1 MPLALRGITSFVGSF
16 FRCSVAVFCLSVTR
30 RVSEEPEKQSTLID
44 EFTLLEE
51 VEEVGSTGLLFDG
64 NNLLFHQL
72 EIENFLQSN
81 KEFPSFFE
89 DVTAKN

>member
-1 MPLALRGITSFVGSF
+1 
-16 FRCSVAVFCLSVTR
+16 
-30 RVSEEPEKQSTLID
+30 LID

>member
-51 VEEVGSTGLLFDG
+51 VEV
-64 NNLLFHQL
+64 QVY
-72 EIENFLQSN
+72 FLTETTSC
-81 KEFPSFFE
+81 FTS
-89 DVTAKN
+89 